1 MKFVRSRVLYL
12 RSPSRQAGRLMLSL
26 LALLGMI
33 SAIVIAQPSIAFQ
46 ASVTPNNPILGDTLS
61 VVVPGVTES
70 TIVRMND
77 QAFPAFDLGN
87 GQMRALLPTTP
98 LDKPGQRKIQ
108 VEAVGETQV
117 LAVNLKNRSFPT
129 QRIWLPPGQDG
140 NVSDWE
146 YDRVDAFK
154 KIVSPKKL
162 WNGKFLR
169 PNNGPVTTGYGVRR
183 YYNGVFANDYYHRG
197 VDYAGNSGSAVIAP
211 ADGKVALIG
220 YEKDGFKVHGNVIGL
235 DHGQGVT
242 SIYLHL
248 SKIKVKE
255 GDFVKA
261 GQTIGTLGSTGAATG
276 PHLHWGLYV
285 QGQSIDPVP
294 WRETGFN

>member
-1 MKFVRSRVLYL
+1 MKFEIPRVLPL
-12 RSPSRQAGRLMLSL
+12 QWLLRQARRRMLSL
-26 LALLGMI
+26 LALLATI
-33 SAIVIAQPSIAFQ
+33 AAIVIAQPSTAFQ
-46 ASVTPNNPILGDTLS
+46 TSVTPSNPILGDTLS
-61 VVVPGVTES
+61 VVVPGAGEN
-70 TIVRMND
+70 TIVRMNG
-77 QAFPAFDLGN
+77 QTYAAFDLGN
-87 GQMRALLPTTP
+87 GQMRTLLPTTP
-98 LDKPGQRKIQ
+98 LDKPGTLKIQ
-108 VEAVGETQV
+108 VESGPDSQILT
-117 LAVNLKNRSFPT
+117 VNLKKRSFPT
-129 QRIWLPPGQDG
+129 QSIWLPPGQDG

-197 VDYAGNSGSAVIAP
+197 VDYAGNAGSAVIAP

-261 GQTIGTLGSTGAATG
+261 GQTIGNLGSTGAATG